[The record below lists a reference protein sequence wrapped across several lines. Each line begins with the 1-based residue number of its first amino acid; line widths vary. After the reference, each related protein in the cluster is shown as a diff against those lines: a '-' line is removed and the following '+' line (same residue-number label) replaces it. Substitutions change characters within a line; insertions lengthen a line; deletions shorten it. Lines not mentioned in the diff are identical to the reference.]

1 MSATSPIATKFCI
14 AAKRRDVHNSGH
26 GLGRLLDLLPDAS
39 TAARQSYGEVRRRL
53 AGLNSLRSKVDGTST
68 LDPELVAAWFPA
80 ANALIAEAQKARM
93 TVERD
98 LPRNLPG
105 NVRALFELK
114 GLLAVISE
122 AAGRERGGVAGATPT
137 GRQRPAV
144 TNLATMHYDSLVP
157 REWFGKVSMQRINVL
172 SIQRI
177 SAEDRAKIEAVD
189 PAIELTDAG
198 GWYDGEIRE
207 TWPAVTTA
215 RYLAPGA
222 TGSGT
227 REERDRLLAEA
238 EVILGGWPFPLDLRA
253 RAPRL
258 KWFHQR
264 PAGASN
270 LLVGD
275 LWGSRVVVT
284 TSRGSGNTLAMAE
297 YAVAGI
303 LHFAKGLHRAAVDRG
318 AGVFDHRAYR
328 PLLLEGKTAC
338 VVGAGGIGLDV
349 GKLCAALG
357 MRVVG
362 TRRHPHPD
370 RPLPPGF
377 SELGGAG
384 DLDRFLPESDFVVIC
399 CQWTPETTR
408 LFDKDRFAAMKAGG
422 VLINVARGEIVDEEA
437 LADALQRDHL
447 RGAAL
452 DVYVGEFEHTP
463 TSRLWSDPRVLITP
477 HISSASDQDRHGAI
491 NLFCDNLRAYLEGG
505 PLQNVIDWQ
514 RGY

>member
-1 MSATSPIATKFCI
+1 
-14 AAKRRDVHNSGH
+14 
-26 GLGRLLDLLPDAS
+26 
-39 TAARQSYGEVRRRL
+39 
-53 AGLNSLRSKVDGTST
+53 
-68 LDPELVAAWFPA
+68 
-80 ANALIAEAQKARM
+80 
-93 TVERD
+93 
-98 LPRNLPG
+98 
-105 NVRALFELK
+105 
-114 GLLAVISE
+114 
-122 AAGRERGGVAGATPT
+122 
-137 GRQRPAV
+137 
-144 TNLATMHYDSLVP
+144 MH
-157 REWFGKVSMQRINVL
+157 RIKVL

-177 SAEDRAKIEAVD
+177 SARDRAKIEAVD
-189 PAIELTDAG
+189 PAIQLTDAG

-207 TWPAVTTA
+207 TWPAFTSE
-215 RYLAPGA
+215 RYLATDA

-270 LLVGD
+270 LLRGD

-284 TSRGSGNTLAMAE
+284 TSRGLGDTLAMAE

-318 AGVFDHRAYR
+318 AGTFDHRAYR

-338 VVGAGGIGLDV
+338 VVGTGGIGLDV

-357 MRVVG
+357 MRVIG
-362 TRRHPHPD
+362 TRRHPHPA

-384 DLDRFLPESDFVVIC
+384 DLDRFLPDSDFVVIC
-399 CQWTPETTR
+399 CQWTRETTR
-408 LFDKDRFAAMKAGG
+408 LFDKGRFAAMKAGS

-437 LADALQRDHL
+437 LADALQHDHL

-452 DVYVGEFEHTP
+452 DVYVEFERMP
-463 TSRLWSDPRVLITP
+463 MSRLWSDPRVLITP
-477 HISSASDQDRHGAI
+477 HISSSSDQDRHGAI
-491 NLFCDNLRAYLEGG
+491 NLFCDNLRAYLDCE
-505 PLQNVIDWQ
+505 PLRNVIDWE

>member
-1 MSATSPIATKFCI
+1 
-14 AAKRRDVHNSGH
+14 
-26 GLGRLLDLLPDAS
+26 
-39 TAARQSYGEVRRRL
+39 
-53 AGLNSLRSKVDGTST
+53 
-68 LDPELVAAWFPA
+68 
-80 ANALIAEAQKARM
+80 
-93 TVERD
+93 
-98 LPRNLPG
+98 
-105 NVRALFELK
+105 
-114 GLLAVISE
+114 
-122 AAGRERGGVAGATPT
+122 
-137 GRQRPAV
+137 
-144 TNLATMHYDSLVP
+144 
-157 REWFGKVSMQRINVL
+157 MQTINVL

-207 TWPAVTTA
+207 TWPAFTTA

-227 REERDRLLAEA
+227 RQERDRLLAEA

-253 RAPRL
+253 RSPRL

-270 LLVGD
+270 LLMGD
-275 LWGSRVVVT
+275 LWGSGVMVT
-284 TSRGSGNTLAMAE
+284 TSRGVGDTVAMAE

-303 LHFAKGLHRAAVDRG
+303 LHFAKGFHRAAVDRG
-318 AGVFDHRAYR
+318 AGVFDHRGYR

-362 TRRHPHPD
+362 TRRHAHPG

-377 SELGGAG
+377 SELGGPR
-384 DLDRFLPESDFVVIC
+384 DLDRFLPESDFVAIC
-399 CQWTPETTR
+399 CQWTPQTTR
-408 LFDKDRFAAMKAGG
+408 LFDKDRFAAMKPGG

-452 DVYVGEFEHTP
+452 DVYVGEFEHAP
-463 TSRLWSDPRVLITP
+463 AQRLWSDPRVLITP
-477 HISSASDQDRHGAI
+477 HISSVSDEDRHGAI
-491 NLFCDNLRAYLEGG
+491 DLFCDNLRAYLTGG
-505 PLQNVIDWQ
+505 PLRNVIDWE

>member
-1 MSATSPIATKFCI
+1 M
-14 AAKRRDVHNSGH
+14 
-26 GLGRLLDLLPDAS
+26 
-39 TAARQSYGEVRRRL
+39 
-53 AGLNSLRSKVDGTST
+53 AG
-68 LDPELVAAWFPA
+68 
-80 ANALIAEAQKARM
+80 
-93 TVERD
+93 
-98 LPRNLPG
+98 
-105 NVRALFELK
+105 
-114 GLLAVISE
+114 
-122 AAGRERGGVAGATPT
+122 
-137 GRQRPAV
+137 
-144 TNLATMHYDSLVP
+144 
-157 REWFGKVSMQRINVL
+157 INVL

-177 SAEDRAKIEAVD
+177 GADDRAKIEAVD
-189 PAIELTDAG
+189 PAVELTDAG

-207 TWPAVTTA
+207 TWPAFTVA
-215 RYLAPGA
+215 RYLTPGA

-270 LLVGD
+270 LLMGD
-275 LWGSRVVVT
+275 LWNSRVMVT

-297 YAVAGI
+297 YALAGI
-303 LHFAKGLHRAAVDRG
+303 LYFAKGLHRAAVDRD
-318 AGVFDHRAYR
+318 AGVFDYRAYR

-362 TRRHPHPD
+362 TRREAHPD

-377 SELGGAG
+377 SELGGPD

-399 CQWTPETTR
+399 CQWTPQTTR
-408 LFDKDRFAAMKAGG
+408 LFDKDRFAAMKAGS
-422 VLINVARGEIVDEEA
+422 VLVNVARGEIVDEEA

-452 DVYVGEFEHTP
+452 DVYAGEFEHTP
-463 TSRLWSDPRVLITP
+463 TSRLWSDPKVLITP

-491 NLFCDNLRAYLEGG
+491 NLFCDNLRAYLEGQ
-505 PLQNVIDWQ
+505 PLRNVIDWE